1 MKKML
6 LFSAI
11 ALLSLNLKAQTI
23 EQSNSNIYVNVFI
36 NKNEDIRIESDLVD
50 FDDVSKEV
58 KKRISDHSFEIDKNV
73 IYRVFAD
80 GTLKLGYIMDVERKM
95 FDAYNQ
101 NAKRE
106 RYLLNSVEMEIDG
119 PNWLKK
125 LEGIKI
131 DKVKG

>member
-1 MKKML
+1 MKKIIVFAAVA
-6 LFSAI
+6 LFS
-11 ALLSLNLKAQTI
+11 SNLKAQTV
-23 EQSNSNIYVNVFI
+23 EQSKSTIYVNVFI
-36 NKNEDIRIESDLVD
+36 NENKDIRIESDLVEYEEI
-50 FDDVSKEV
+50 SKEV
-58 KKRISDHSFEIDKNV
+58 KKRIDDQPIKIDQNV
-73 IYRVFAD
+73 IYRIFAD
-80 GTLKLGYIMDVERKM
+80 ANLKLGYIIDVERKM

-101 NAKRE
+101 NTKRE